1 MRRFPT
7 GFAQR
12 NRFLK
17 KIIEVIQKCII
28 LDLLNKKGDGGI
40 RPPKRDL
47 APGGPNLWG
56 FNLYLRLACA
66 NSPGQNQ
73 TFKALKL
80 YAYKAIRA
88 HTVTRIRHHT
98 LEPPAHGRVLAAFP
112 RARTRPHMQKFC
124 SHERPLLR
132 APYVPKMLTR
142 AARADQNTPYSN
154 NTPQTDR
161 NNNTS
166 YAQLQLTR
174 VTFTDRI

>member
-12 NRFLK
+12 NNYKLK
-17 KIIEVIQKCII
+17 FIEVIQKCII

-47 APGGPNLWG
+47 ALGGPNLQG

-80 YAYKAIRA
+80 YAYKAIKA
-88 HTVTRIRHHT
+88 HTVTRIRHHI

-112 RARTRPHMQKFC
+112 RARTRPPYAKF
-124 SHERPLLR
+124 L
-132 APYVPKMLTR
+132 LTR
-142 AARADQNTPYSN
+142 AAFAPRPICPENAH
-154 NTPQTDR
+154 
-161 NNNTS
+161 TS
-166 YAQLQLTR
+166 R
-174 VTFTDRI
+174 SH

>member
-12 NRFLK
+12 NNKRL

-28 LDLLNKKGDGGI
+28 LDLLNKKGDEGI

-56 FNLYLRLACA
+56 LIVACGQPVLIA
-66 NSPGQNQ
+66 PGQNQ

-80 YAYKAIRA
+80 YAFRAIKA
-88 HTVTRIRHHT
+88 HTVTPHNRAHPG
-98 LEPPAHGRVLAAFP
+98 PPAHGRVLAAFP

-124 SHERPLLR
+124 SHERPLPR

-142 AARADQNTPYSN
+142 AARINQNTPY
-154 NTPQTDR
+154 

-166 YAQLQLTR
+166 QTDQNNNTPYARLQLTR
-174 VTFTDRI
+174 ATFTDRI